1 MVNPFAQ
8 RLPTQVVLE
17 TTGRVSGQARRTPI
31 AGRLD
36 GDAVWLVSMNG
47 ETSNYVR
54 NIKADN
60 AVRIRIDGRWRTG
73 RAHLL
78 PDDDARARNAQ
89 LSRLSSIVNRTLGT
103 DLLSI
108 RIDLDK

>member
-36 GDAVWLVSMNG
+36 GDAVWSVSMNG
-47 ETSNYVR
+47 ETSN
-54 NIKADN
+54 
-60 AVRIRIDGRWRTG
+60 
-73 RAHLL
+73 
-78 PDDDARARNAQ
+78 
-89 LSRLSSIVNRTLGT
+89 
-103 DLLSI
+103 
-108 RIDLDK
+108 